1 MDQGDFSYIGG
12 FDRGIVE
19 YINRVGVMRKEFKM
33 GLKVCKFGGTSM
45 ADGNVI
51 LSAAK
56 IIAADAERKYVVVS
70 APGKR
75 FSGDIKVTDLLYKCS
90 DEFESGDMQAFE
102 ETFEKIRVRFMNI
115 EKEIGKDVGMAQ
127 SLAMVRDE
135 ILSGAGRDYCV
146 SRGEYLAAKI
156 MAAVLGIPFVDAT
169 EFVRFDEEGV
179 LDERTFVIGA
189 EVLKKYDRAV
199 VPGFY
204 GLGANG
210 KVKTFSRGGGDISGS
225 IVARSVMATLYENWT
240 DVSGFYACD
249 PRIITSP
256 HLIKELSYQ
265 ELREL
270 SYMGANVLH
279 SESIFPVR
287 SAGIPIRICNT
298 FRPEDAGTY
307 IVKTAKRV
315 VRDGVVTGV
324 AGKKDFSV
332 ITLEK
337 SMMNSEIGF
346 AQKVLAIIGKHGISF
361 EHLPSGIDTMSLVID
376 NVYLKNGMLDVLVN
390 EIKEIIVPDRIFV
403 HENIALVATVGHGM
417 AKNVGTSAR
426 LFKALSDAGI
436 NVNMID
442 QGSSELN
449 IIVGVDNA
457 DCVGCITAIYN
468 EFFN

>member
-1 MDQGDFSYIGG
+1 M
-12 FDRGIVE
+12 GI
-19 YINRVGVMRKEFKM
+19 
-33 GLKVCKFGGTSM
+33 KVCKFGGTSM
-45 ADGNVI
+45 ADGNII
-51 LSAAK
+51 LAAAK
-56 IIAADAERKYVVVS
+56 IIEADEQRRYVVVS

-75 FSGDIKVTDLLYKCS
+75 FGGDIKVTDLLYACS
-90 DEFESGDMQAFE
+90 DAYESGDEKAFQ
-102 ETFEKIRVRFMNI
+102 ETFEKISVRFLNI
-115 EKEIGKDVGMAQ
+115 ETEIGRNLGVQESLDV
-127 SLAMVRDE
+127 VRKE
-135 ILSGAGRDYCV
+135 ILSGAGRDYCA

-156 MAAVLGIPFVDAT
+156 MAAVLNVPFVDAT
-169 EFVRFDEEGV
+169 EFVRFTKDGALSEE
-179 LDERTFVIGA
+179 TFALGA
-189 EVLKKYDRAV
+189 EVLKKYPRAV
-199 VPGFY
+199 IPGFY
-204 GLGANG
+204 GLSAEG

-225 IVARSVMATLYENWT
+225 IVARSVMASLYENWT

-249 PRIITSP
+249 PRIVNGCKSIP
-256 HLIKELSYQ
+256 ELTYQ

-307 IVKTAKRV
+307 IVKSFT
-315 VRDGVVTGV
+315 RDSQECVVTGI
-324 AGKKDFSV
+324 AGKKGFTA

-337 SMMNSEIGF
+337 SMMNTEVGF
-346 AQKVLAIIGKHGISF
+346 VEKVLGVIGKHGISF

-376 NVYLKNGMLDVLVN
+376 NEYLKDGVLQTIMEEMRIAVR
-390 EIKEIIVPDRIFV
+390 PDKIYA

-426 LFKALSDAGI
+426 LFTALSAAGI

-449 IIVGVDNA
+449 IIVGVENE
-457 DCVGCITAIYN
+457 DCAACINAIYN
-468 EFFN
+468 EFFA

>member
-1 MDQGDFSYIGG
+1 
-12 FDRGIVE
+12 
-19 YINRVGVMRKEFKM
+19 M

-45 ADGNVI
+45 ADGSTI
-51 LSAAK
+51 QRGAAIVK
-56 IIAADAERKYVVVS
+56 SDAERRYVVVS

-75 FSGDIKVTDLLYKCS
+75 FSADIKVTDLLYKCS
-90 DEFESGDMQAFE
+90 DALESGDMKTFQ
-102 ETFEKIRVRFMNI
+102 ETFEKIRVRFLNI
-115 EKEIGKDVGMAQ
+115 QTELGKDVGIKEGLEKVEAEM
-127 SLAMVRDE
+127 LA
-135 ILSGAGRDYCV
+135 GAGRDYCA
-146 SRGEYLAAKI
+146 SRGEYFAALI
-156 MAAVLGIPFVDAT
+156 MAAVLEVPFVDAT
-169 EFVRFDEEGV
+169 EFIRFDKDGV
-179 LDERTFVIGA
+179 LDKVTFELGAKVLAQYPCAVI
-189 EVLKKYDRAV
+189 
-199 VPGFY
+199 PGFY
-204 GLGANG
+204 GLGVDG

-225 IVARSVMATLYENWT
+225 IVARSVSATLYENWT

-249 PRIITSP
+249 PRIVQSP
-256 HLIKELSYQ
+256 NCISELTYQ

-307 IVKTAKRV
+307 IVKRPT
-315 VRDGVVTGV
+315 RDNSEMVVTGI
-324 AGKKDFSV
+324 AGKKGFTS

-337 SMMNSEIGF
+337 SMMNSEVGF
-346 AQKVLAIIGKHGISF
+346 VEKVLSVIGKHGISF

-376 NVYLKNGMLDVLVN
+376 NEFLKDGILETLMEEMQEKVY
-390 EIKEIIVPDRIFV
+390 PDRIYA
-403 HENIALVATVGHGM
+403 HEDIALVATVGHGM

-426 LFKALSDAGI
+426 LFKALSDAHI

-449 IIVGVDNA
+449 IIVGVESS
-457 DCVGCITAIYN
+457 DCAACIQAIYN

>member
-1 MDQGDFSYIGG
+1 M
-12 FDRGIVE
+12 GI
-19 YINRVGVMRKEFKM
+19 
-33 GLKVCKFGGTSM
+33 KVCKFGGTSM

-56 IIAADAERKYVVVS
+56 IVDSDPERRYVVVS

-90 DEFESGDMQAFE
+90 DEADAGDVFAFK
-102 ETFEKIRVRFMNI
+102 ETFGKIRVRFLNI
-115 EKEIGKDVGMAQ
+115 ETEVGKKLGMKEA
-127 SLAMVRDE
+127 LDE
-135 ILSGAGRDYCV
+135 VEEAILNGAGRDYCA

-156 MAAVLGIPFVDAT
+156 MAAVLNVPFVDAT
-169 EFVRFDEEGV
+169 EFVRFDKEGV
-179 LDERTFVIGA
+179 LSEETFDLA
-189 EVLKKYDRAV
+189 AKVLSAYPRAV

-225 IVARSVMATLYENWT
+225 IVARGVMASLYENWT

-249 PRIITSP
+249 PRIVNSP
-256 HLIKELSYQ
+256 KWISELSYQ

-307 IVKTAKRV
+307 IVKTSKRGV
-315 VRDGVVTGV
+315 SENVVTGV
-324 AGKKDFSV
+324 AGKKDFTV
-332 ITLEK
+332 ISLEK
-337 SMMNSEIGF
+337 SMMNGEVGF
-346 AQKVLAIIGKHGISF
+346 VEKVLSVIGKRGISF
-361 EHLPSGIDTMSLVID
+361 EHLPSGVDTMSLVID
-376 NVYLKNGMLDVLVN
+376 NAYLKNGVLEEVV
-390 EIKEIIVPDRIFV
+390 EEMKAAVRPDKIYT
-403 HENIALVATVGHGM
+403 HKDIALVATVGHGM

-426 LFKALSDAGI
+426 LFKAISEAGI
-436 NVNMID
+436 NVIMID
-442 QGSSELN
+442 QGSSEMN
-449 IIVGVDNA
+449 IIVGVENKDCA
-457 DCVGCITAIYN
+457 DCIKAIYD

>member
-1 MDQGDFSYIGG
+1 
-12 FDRGIVE
+12 
-19 YINRVGVMRKEFKM
+19 M

-51 LSAAK
+51 LRSASIVK
-56 IIAADAERKYVVVS
+56 ADAERRYVVVS

-75 FSGDIKVTDLLYKCS
+75 FSGDIKVTDLLYACS
-90 DEFESGDMQAFE
+90 DAADAKDMETFDS
-102 ETFEKIRVRFMNI
+102 TFEKIRIRFLNI
-115 EKEIGKDVGMAQ
+115 EKEIGKEVGIEGGMAETK
-127 SLAMVRDE
+127 AA
-135 ILSGAGRDYCV
+135 ILNGAGRDYCA
-146 SRGEYLAAKI
+146 SRGEYFAARI
-156 MAAVLGIPFVDAT
+156 MAAVLEVPFVDAT
-169 EFVRFDEEGV
+169 EFIRFDENGV
-179 LDERTFVIGA
+179 LDEVTFELGA
-189 EVLKKYDRAV
+189 KIFEKYPRAV

-204 GLGANG
+204 GLGADG
-210 KVKTFSRGGGDISGS
+210 KVKTFSRGGGDISGA
-225 IVARSVMATLYENWT
+225 IVARSVMASLYENWT

-249 PRIITSP
+249 PRIVNSP
-256 HLIKELSYQ
+256 KSISELSYQ

-307 IVKTAKRV
+307 IVKTSTRD
-315 VRDGVVTGV
+315 VRENVVTGI
-324 AGKKDFSV
+324 AGKKGFTSITIEKSLMNAEVGFVGKVLSV
-332 ITLEK
+332 I
-337 SMMNSEIGF
+337 
-346 AQKVLAIIGKHGISF
+346 GKYGISF

-376 NVYLKNGMLDVLVN
+376 NEFLKEVSVETLMQEMREAVEADKVYA
-390 EIKEIIVPDRIFV
+390 

-426 LFKALSDAGI
+426 LFKALSESGI

-449 IIVGVDNA
+449 IIVGVENE
-457 DCVGCITAIYN
+457 DCGDCIRAIYD
-468 EFFN
+468 EFFKA